1 MLIACCSQN
10 ITRRRK
16 IDTIKKDL
24 YCQIQLQSDRREL
37 LPKILLNIHD
47 LEVIQI
53 EGSFKDSDVEM
64 TVYEKVRCALLCA
77 CASGALSAGD
87 PFTLNLVRFLALL
100 TPWRLGRLAE
110 LKKRQRYFAVNVHAV
125 LSWIWQWQRVGRD
138 SHVSHFQTFIP

>member
-53 EGSFKDSDVEM
+53 EGAFKDSDVEM

-77 CASGALSAGD
+77 CASGVHCPLEARD

-100 TPWRLGRLAE
+100 TP
-110 LKKRQRYFAVNVHAV
+110 
-125 LSWIWQWQRVGRD
+125 
-138 SHVSHFQTFIP
+138 